1 LFSSIAQKLYSISP
15 KWAGQHRRHLAISFR
30 ANLAYQAVWSF
41 EILQFTQK
49 KANVSCV
56 LSESPFLESAVAK
69 LIFFSQEFSPEPY

>member
-1 LFSSIAQKLYSISP
+1 LFIFIAQKLYSISP
-15 KWAGQHRRHLAISFR
+15 KWASQHRRHSAISSI
-30 ANLAYQAVWSF
+30 ANLAYQAFWLF

-49 KANVSCV
+49 KAKVSCV